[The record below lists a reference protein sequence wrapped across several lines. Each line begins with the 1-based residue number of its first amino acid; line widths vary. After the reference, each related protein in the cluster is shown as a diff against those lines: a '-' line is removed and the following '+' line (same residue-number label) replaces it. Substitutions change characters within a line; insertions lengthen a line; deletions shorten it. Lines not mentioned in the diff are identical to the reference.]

1 MDTCH
6 DPRSYPIFPRVHVS
20 LFQIID
26 ATVCA
31 DVKSTWHAYRCP
43 NSRPIKKRQLFLSL
57 LGIQPPPTPVR
68 RLYKL
73 YDSPRGKYCEL
84 LDDWVLCRIYKKN
97 SSSSSHKPLV
107 ISATAA
113 ISGKEHSYVSSSSSS
128 SLDDML
134 ALPPMDIDR
143 FFAHPQMD
151 SMKAEQQPQEE
162 KPCLQGR
169 LGSGGFDWATL
180 AGISSQTQLF
190 NYVNN
195 DALYAPANCNLAATQ
210 VRRLAGCPVV
220 DEEVQSGLRGGAR
233 QNLGV
238 FHRG

>member
-1 MDTCH
+1 MRPFAPTLSPCGTLIVI
-6 DPRSYPIFPRVHVS
+6 PIPGQSKNGSCSYRSLASSRSLPPSGGYISCMILLKGNTVS
-20 LFQIID
+20 WSSL
-26 ATVCA
+26 
-31 DVKSTWHAYRCP
+31 W
-43 NSRPIKKRQLFLSL
+43 KRKT
-57 LGIQPPPTPVR
+57 GGEE
-68 RLYKL
+68 KW
-73 YDSPRGKYCEL
+73 

-180 AGISSQTQLF
+180 AGISSQTQLS